1 MHLKQSGFE
10 LKSWAFQQ
18 FTPAISERTEF
29 WGGGK
34 TDHQTLAKKEM
45 FPSLI
50 NVVSWQE
57 TTGSSV
63 MMWCSG

>member
-1 MHLKQSGFE
+1 MRLKQLGFE

-18 FTPAISERTEF
+18 CTPGISEHTEF
-29 WGGGK
+29 WGK
-34 TDHQTLAKKEM
+34 EADPQTLVKKEI

-57 TTGSSV
+57 TTGSFV